1 MCGIV
6 GYIDFS
12 KNTNLD
18 HLEKMV
24 SSLGHRG
31 PDASSFRN
39 WDNVNYTV
47 GLGHTRLSIIDLS
60 SEANQPMVR
69 DDLSLA
75 IIFNGEI
82 YNFKEIKKEL
92 ILNNYNF
99 KTNSDTEVLL
109 VAFHL
114 WGIECLNRLNGMFA
128 FTIYDSKNNE
138 LFIARDR
145 VGVKP
150 LYYYQTND
158 LFLFS
163 SELKS
168 FHHHPRFKKIK
179 DNNSVASFLKLGFI
193 PAPHTIF
200 NDCYKLDAGS
210 YLTINLKNK
219 DIRKAKYWDVTNF
232 FSEEKSL
239 LSEKEIL
246 DDIEELL
253 VSSFK
258 FRMIADVPVGVF
270 LSGGYD
276 SSTVAAIIQANSEEK
291 INTYSIGFGEEK
303 FNEAPF
309 AKAIA
314 NHIGSNHNELYCSV
328 DDAKSLIELI
338 PKIYDEPFGDSSAI
352 PTLLVSKFASEQVK
366 VVLSGD
372 GGDEIFCGY
381 GKYFEK
387 IHQFNK
393 IANIKGFEKQFYNK
407 LSGTL
412 IKSGI
417 IALIPELYANKIIK
431 TKKVLN
437 ETDYREKYRH
447 RIEPTHINE
456 LDLNKL
462 LMSSFTNQKTA
473 YDKINSHSKSASIID
488 ILMSIDFQTNLVD
501 DLLVKVDR
509 ASMAFGLEVREPLL
523 DYRLIEYLAK
533 VPSDLKFSNNIPKY
547 LLRKITHKYIPKELL
562 DRPKMGFAIPKEIWL
577 KKELAKFTKEV
588 ILDTASSDVFN
599 KKELEKTLR
608 KYYRQDDS
616 DSEKI
621 WNLLMFQMWWK
632 EWM

>member
-24 SSLGHRG
+24 STLGHRG
-31 PDASSFRN
+31 PDASSFRK

-75 IIFNGEI
+75 IVFNGEI

-99 KTNSDTEVLL
+99 QTNSDTEVLL

-114 WGIECLNRLNGMFA
+114 WGIDCLSRLNGMFA
-128 FTIYDSKNNE
+128 FTIYDSKKNQ

-163 SELKS
+163 SELKA
-168 FHHHPRFKKIK
+168 FHQHPRFSKFK
-179 DNNSVASFLKLGFI
+179 DNNSVALFLKLGFI

-200 NDCYKLDAGS
+200 KDCYKLDAGS

-219 DIRKAKYWDVTNF
+219 DVRKTNYWDVTNF

-246 DDIEELL
+246 EDIEELL
-253 VSSFK
+253 VSSFLL
-258 FRMIADVPVGVF
+258 RMIADVPVGVF

-328 DDAKSLIELI
+328 DDAKFLIELI

-381 GKYFEK
+381 GKYFER
-387 IHQFNK
+387 IDQFNK
-393 IANIKGFEKQFYNK
+393 IANMQGFEKQFYNK

-417 IALIPELYANKIIK
+417 IDCIPELYANKIIK
-431 TKKVLN
+431 SKKVLN
-437 ETDYREKYRH
+437 ETNYREKYRH
-447 RIEPTHINE
+447 RIEPNHINE
-456 LDLNKL
+456 IDLNKL
-462 LMSSFTNQKTA
+462 LSSSITNQKTA

-577 KKELAKFTKEV
+577 RKELSKFTKEV
-588 ILDTASSDVFN
+588 ILDAASSDIFN
-599 KKELEKTLR
+599 KKELEKTVR
-608 KYYRQDDS
+608 KYYRQEDR

>member
-12 KNTNLD
+12 KSTNLD

-24 SSLGHRG
+24 TSIGHRG
-31 PDASSFRN
+31 PDANSFRK
-39 WDNVNYTV
+39 WDNINYSI

-82 YNFKEIKKEL
+82 YNFKELKKEL
-92 ILNNYNF
+92 ISYNYNF

-128 FTIYDSKNNE
+128 FTIYDIKSNE
-138 LFIARDR
+138 IFIARDR

-150 LYYYQTND
+150 LYFYQTND

-163 SELKS
+163 SELKA
-168 FHHHPRFKKIK
+168 FHQHPRFTKSK
-179 DNNSVASFLKLGFI
+179 DNNSVASFIKLGFI

-200 NDCYKLDAGS
+200 KDCYKLDAGS
-210 YLTINLKNK
+210 YLTINLKTK
-219 DIRKAKYWDVTNF
+219 DIRKVKYWDVTNY
-232 FSEEKSL
+232 FSEEKSR

-246 DDIEELL
+246 EDIEELL

-276 SSTVAAIIQANSEEK
+276 SSTVAAIIQANSKEK
-291 INTYSIGFGEEK
+291 INTYSIGFDEDK
-303 FNEAPF
+303 FNEAPY

-328 DDAKSLIELI
+328 DDARSLIELI

-381 GKYFEK
+381 GKYYEK
-387 IHQFNK
+387 ILQFDK
-393 IANIKGFEKQFYNK
+393 IAKMKGFEKQFYNR

-417 IALIPELYANKIIK
+417 IDCIPELYANKIFK

-437 ETDYREKYRH
+437 ETNYREKYRY
-447 RIEPTHINE
+447 RIEPSHINE
-456 LDLNKL
+456 IELNKL
-462 LMSSFTNQKTA
+462 LRNSFTDQKTA
-473 YDKINSHSKSASIID
+473 YGNINSHSKSASIID

-577 KKELAKFTKEV
+577 RKELAKFTKEV
-588 ILDTASSDVFN
+588 ILDTASSDIFN